1 MEELAKNLFFQ
12 IDVEYTGASG
22 RPKIRVTK
30 EQLSYLVDN
39 GFKGTD
45 MARMLSIS
53 QATLHRWLK
62 DFNLEISHAFSTIGD
77 DTLDGIV
84 RSITEKFPNSG
95 YRMFWGHLK
104 GRGLVIQQSRVR
116 DPLLRWLHVTD
127 GRKFKIPNALW
138 HIDEHHKLIRFVS
151 QNYKL
156 AVFN

>member
-1 MEELAKNLFFQ
+1 MGGLKRPQPHPLR
-12 IDVEYTGASG
+12 GAC
-22 RPKIRVTK
+22 
-30 EQLSYLVDN
+30 
-39 GFKGTD
+39 
-45 MARMLSIS
+45 
-53 QATLHRWLK
+53 RWLK
-62 DFNLEISHAFSTIGD
+62 DFNLQISHAFSTIGD

-84 RSITEKFPNSG
+84 RSIKEKFPNSG

-127 GRKFKIPNALW
+127 GRKFKVASPNALW